1 MCHHGGHRGSRGVPP
16 SLGDGRARV
25 SDADLS
31 DSVTHIL
38 SLSLP
43 GLWSVSHTGCKR
55 EIIEISI

>member
-1 MCHHGGHRGSRGVPP
+1 MGTEALGVPP

>member
-1 MCHHGGHRGSRGVPP
+1 MPP

-31 DSVTHIL
+31 DSVIHIL
-38 SLSLP
+38 PLSLA
-43 GLWSVSHTGCKR
+43 GLWSVSHTGCKG